1 MGFLKER
8 IVFLENEL
16 KQKNTVIKFLTKKL
30 IEDNCQV
37 VSKSINA
44 NVSLVQSND
53 SEESSDDSKM
63 IKNSCNG
70 TTEQF
75 KNKNIIIVGDSLL
88 NGINEKD
95 LSKNHT
101 VKVNN
106 IPGEKSDAIL
116 GQLEDFL
123 KSKPDGLIVH
133 AGMKGIT
140 KGKNMLNNTNKIL
153 KQLKKLSPN
162 TELAFLSIVVRKNK
176 TL

>member
-1 MGFLKER
+1 M
-8 IVFLENEL
+8 
-16 KQKNTVIKFLTKKL
+16 
-30 IEDNCQV
+30 

-63 IKNSCNG
+63 IENSCNG

-75 KNKNIIIVGDSLL
+75 KNKKIIIVGDSLL
-88 NGINEKD
+88 NGINEND
-95 LSKNHT
+95 LSKNHS

-106 IPGEKSDAIL
+106 ILGGTSDAI
-116 GQLEDFL
+116 L

-133 AGMKGIT
+133 AGMKVIT
-140 KGKNMLNNTNKIL
+140 KGKNILNNANKIL

-162 TELAFLSIVVRKNK
+162 TKLAFLSIVIRKDK
-176 TL
+176 KL